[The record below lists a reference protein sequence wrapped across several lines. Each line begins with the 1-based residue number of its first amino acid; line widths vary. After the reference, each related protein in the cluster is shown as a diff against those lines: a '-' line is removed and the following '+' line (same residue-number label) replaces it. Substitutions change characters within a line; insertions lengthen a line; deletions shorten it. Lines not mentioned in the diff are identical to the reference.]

1 MTWLELEVEWAK
13 FKAQQVEEGPMFS
26 MNAMDET
33 IKVLQD
39 LMVSERE
46 INMQLSLEL
55 KEAHKEKGVG
65 PSGEA
70 AKAMKT
76 QMLDLFTGKDTKAKK
91 GQAVGTPNE
100 DLF

>member
-1 MTWLELEVEWAK
+1 MQLEVEEILQATREATWAKLEVEWAK
-13 FKAQQVEEGPMFS
+13 FKTQQVEKGPS
-26 MNAMDET
+26 TLSINAMGEA

-65 PSGEA
+65 LSREV

-76 QMLDLFTGKDTKAKK
+76 
-91 GQAVGTPNE
+91 
-100 DLF
+100 